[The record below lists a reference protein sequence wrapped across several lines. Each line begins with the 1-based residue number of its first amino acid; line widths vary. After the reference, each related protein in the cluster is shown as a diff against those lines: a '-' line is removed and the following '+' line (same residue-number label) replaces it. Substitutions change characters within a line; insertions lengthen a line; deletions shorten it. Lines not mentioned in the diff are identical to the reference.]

1 MASELIAGDVLAPV
15 REVDTPGFDAPGFDT
30 RTLQQL
36 DSAHYL
42 HPFTDHG
49 ALRDRGARVMV
60 RGDGIYLWDSDGH
73 KIIDGMSGLWCV
85 NVGYGRASMTQ
96 AVARQMDTL
105 SFYNSFF
112 NTTNVPAVMLAARLV
127 ELAQGVGGGF
137 SHVFFTGSGSE
148 ANDTILRM
156 VWRYWQLMGQPG
168 RQAIISRR
176 NAYHGSTVAGASLGG
191 MTGMHAQGALPIPG
205 IHHIEQPS
213 FAEHGRGMSE
223 AEFGLRAAGWL
234 EEKILELGPE
244 NVAAFIGEPVQGAG
258 GVIIPPPTYWPEI
271 QRICDKY
278 SVLLVSDEVI
288 CGFGRLGTW
297 FGCQM
302 MGARPDLIAFA
313 KGVSSGY
320 VPLGGVLVGARVAH
334 ALVEK
339 GGDFNHGF
347 TYSGHP
353 VACAAALENLRI
365 MIDERLVERVALETG
380 PHLKAAFTSLVS
392 HPLVGHAESMGMA
405 AGLNLVRRKGAT
417 VHECVAF
424 PRELAVGM
432 VCRGHMFDNG
442 VIMRAV
448 GDRMIVAPPLVMT
461 CAQIDEM
468 VERIRFCLDLT
479 LEDVRQRGWMA

>member
-1 MASELIAGDVLAPV
+1 MASDIIAGTDVLAPV
-15 REVDTPGFDAPGFDT
+15 REVDSPGFDT
-30 RTLQQL
+30 RALQAL

-60 RGDGIYLWDSDGH
+60 RGDGIYLWDSEGR
-73 KIIDGMSGLWCV
+73 KLIDGMSGLWCV
-85 NVGYGRASMTQ
+85 NVGYGRASITA

-105 SFYNSFF
+105 PFYNSFF
-112 NTTNVPAVMLAARLV
+112 NTTNVPAVMLAARLA
-127 ELAQGVGGGF
+127 ELAQGVGGIK
-137 SHVFFTGSGSE
+137 HVFFTGSGSE
-148 ANDTILRM
+148 ANDTIVRM
-156 VWRYWQLMGQPG
+156 VWRYWQVMGQPR

-191 MTGMHAQGALPIPG
+191 MAGMHAQGALPIPG
-205 IHHIEQPS
+205 IHHIEQPH
-213 FAEHGRGMSE
+213 FAQHGQGMSE

-278 SVLLVSDEVI
+278 GVLLVSDEVI

-297 FGCQM
+297 FGCQL
-302 MGARPDLIAFA
+302 MGFRPDLIAFA

-365 MIDERLVERVALETG
+365 MEEEKLVERVALETG
-380 PHLKAAFTSLVS
+380 PHLKAAFAALAA
-392 HPLVGHAESMGMA
+392 HPLVGHAESIGMA
-405 AGLNLVRRKGAT
+405 AALNLVRRKGT
-417 VHECVAF
+417 SMHDGEAF
-424 PRELAVGM
+424 APELAVGM

-448 GDRMIVAPPLVMT
+448 GDRMIVAPPLAMST
-461 CAQIDEM
+461 AQIDEM
-468 VERIRFCLDLT
+468 VERIRYCLDLT
-479 LEDVRQRGWMA
+479 LDDVRGRGWLD

>member
-1 MASELIAGDVLAPV
+1 MASDIIAGADVLAPV
-15 REVDTPGFDAPGFDT
+15 REVDSPGFETSGFDT
-30 RTLQQL
+30 RALQEL

-49 ALRDRGARVMV
+49 ALRERGARVMV

-73 KIIDGMSGLWCV
+73 KVIDGMSGLWCV
-85 NVGYGRASMTQ
+85 NVGYGRASMTA

-105 SFYNSFF
+105 PFYNSFF
-112 NTTNVPAVMLAARLV
+112 NTTNVPALMLAARLAG
-127 ELAQGVGGGF
+127 LAPPGIE
-137 SHVFFTGSGSE
+137 HVFFTGSGSE
-148 ANDTILRM
+148 ANDTIVRM
-156 VWRYWQLMGQPG
+156 VWRYWQLMGQPQ

-191 MTGMHAQGALPIPG
+191 MAGMHAQGALPIPG
-205 IHHIEQPS
+205 IHHIGQPH
-213 FAEHGRGMSE
+213 FAEHGQGMSE

-278 SVLLVSDEVI
+278 GILLVSDEVI

-297 FGCQM
+297 FGCQL
-302 MGARPDLIAFA
+302 MGFRPDLIAFA
-313 KGVSSGY
+313 KGVTSGY
-320 VPLGGVLVGARVAH
+320 VPLGGVLVGSRVAH
-334 ALVEK
+334 VLVEK

-353 VACAAALENLRI
+353 VTCAAALENLRI
-365 MIDERLVERVALETG
+365 MIDEGLVERVALETG
-380 PHLKAAFTSLVS
+380 PHLKAAFAALAS
-392 HPLVGHAESMGMA
+392 HPLVGHAESIGMA
-405 AGLNLVRRKGAT
+405 AALNLVRRKGRT
-417 VHECVAF
+417 VHDCEAF
-424 PRELAVGM
+424 APGLAVGM

-479 LEDVRQRGWMA
+479 LEDVERRGWR